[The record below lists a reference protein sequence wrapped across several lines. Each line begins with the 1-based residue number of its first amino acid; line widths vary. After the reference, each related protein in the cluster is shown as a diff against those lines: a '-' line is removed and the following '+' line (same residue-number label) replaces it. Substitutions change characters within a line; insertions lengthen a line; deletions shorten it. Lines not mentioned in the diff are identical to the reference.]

1 MSHKATI
8 KMDTKLKQQL
18 DALYVVYD
26 AERDA
31 ILRHVPTNDII
42 LFGDDKHFE
51 YQGGMVKV
59 SELTE
64 SLQQEIYNQE
74 EQWN

>member
-1 MSHKATI
+1 MNE
-8 KMDTKLKQQL
+8 KLKTEL

-31 ILRHVPTNDII
+31 ILRHVPTNDIV
-42 LFGDDKHFE
+42 LFGDDNHFE

-59 SELTE
+59 SALTE
-64 SLQQEIYNQE
+64 SLQEEIYNQE
-74 EQWN
+74 EQWS

>member
-1 MSHKATI
+1 MNE
-8 KMDTKLKQQL
+8 KLKTEL

-31 ILRHVPTNDII
+31 ILRHVPTNDIV
-42 LFGDDKHFE
+42 LFGDDNHFE

-59 SELTE
+59 STLTE
-64 SLQQEIYNQE
+64 SLQREIYNQE
-74 EQWN
+74 EQWS

>member
-8 KMDTKLKQQL
+8 KMDAKLKQQL

-59 SELTE
+59 NELTE